1 MNKPKIVVRR
11 TLIARN
17 YTTVLQ
23 FLSLYLLVLAFFIL
37 LVTISTVDKK
47 KVEAVVDSIKSDAEQ
62 DKRESGPILAGQVF
76 QDKTTELFATE
87 LGVQKI
93 EIMQLGKIMRIQMT
107 ADALF
112 EPEKAITKK
121 SQQPLIDRVIAALSS
136 RPPGYQFDMEFVIGS
151 AFSSGQNLP
160 TQQTLEMRRAGA
172 FVREMLSRGAPPDA
186 VSIGMG
192 HIEKGQAV
200 MWFYVRSPNDAKI
213 FYKRLIAPPE
223 E

>member
-1 MNKPKIVVRR
+1 MNKQKTIVRR

-17 YTTVLQ
+17 DTTVLQ
-23 FLSLYLLVLAFFIL
+23 FLSLYLLVLAFFII
-37 LVTISTVDKK
+37 LVSISTVDKK
-47 KVEAVVDSIKSDAEQ
+47 KVDAVVDSIKSDATQ

-76 QDKTTELFATE
+76 QDKTTELFATA

-151 AFSSGQNLP
+151 AYSSGQNLP

-200 MWFYVRSPNDAKI
+200 MWFYVRSPNDAKK

>member
-1 MNKPKIVVRR
+1 MNKPKTTVRR

-17 YTTVLQ
+17 DTTVLQ

-76 QDKTTELFATE
+76 QDKTTELFATA

-121 SQQPLIDRVIAALSS
+121 SQQPLIDRVIGALSS

-200 MWFYVRSPNDAKI
+200 MWFYVRSPNDAKK

>member
-1 MNKPKIVVRR
+1 MNKPKTTVRR

-17 YTTVLQ
+17 DTTVLQ
-23 FLSLYLLVLAFFIL
+23 FLSLYLLILAFFIL

-47 KVEAVVDSIKSDAEQ
+47 KVEAVVDSIQSDAEQ

-76 QDKTTELFATE
+76 QDKTTELFATA

-112 EPEKAITKK
+112 EPEKAIIKK
-121 SQQPLIDRVIAALSS
+121 SKQPLIDRVIAALSS
-136 RPPGYQFDMEFVIGS
+136 RPSGYQFDMEFVIGS
-151 AFSSGQNLP
+151 AYSSGRNLP
-160 TQQTLEMRRAGA
+160 TQQSLEMRRAGA

-200 MWFYVRSPNDAKI
+200 MWFYVRSPNDAKK

>member
-1 MNKPKIVVRR
+1 MSDKKPLVRR
-11 TLIARN
+11 VLIARN
-17 YTTVLQ
+17 DTTVLQ

-37 LVTISTVDKK
+37 LVTISTVDKD
-47 KVEAVVDSIKSDAEQ
+47 KVDAVVDSIKSDAEI
-62 DKRESGPILAGQVF
+62 DKKQSGPILAGQVF
-76 QDKTTELFATE
+76 QDKTTELFATA

-112 EPEKAITKK
+112 EPERAITKK

-151 AFSSGQNLP
+151 AYSTGQILP

-172 FVREMLSRGAPPDA
+172 FVREMLNRGAPPDA

-192 HIEKGQAV
+192 HIDEGQAV
-200 MWFYVRSPNDAKI
+200 MWFYVRSPKDAKK

>member
-1 MNKPKIVVRR
+1 MIEQKTKTRRILSVRSD
-11 TLIARN
+11 
-17 YTTVLQ
+17 TTILQ
-23 FLSLYLLVLAFFIL
+23 FLSLYLLILAFFIL
-37 LVTISTVDKK
+37 LVTISTVDKN
-47 KVEAVVDSIKSDAEQ
+47 KVDAVADSIKSELEIE
-62 DKRESGPILAGQVF
+62 KRESGPILAGQVF
-76 QDKTTELFATE
+76 QDKTTELFATA

-107 ADALF
+107 AESLF
-112 EPEKAITKK
+112 EPGKEITKR

-151 AFSSGQNLP
+151 PYTSGQNLP
-160 TQQTLEMRRAGA
+160 TQQTLAMRRAGA
-172 FVREMLSRGAPPDA
+172 FVREMLNRGAPPDA

-192 HIEKGQAV
+192 HVDKGQAV
-200 MWFYVRSPNDAKI
+200 MWFYVRSPNDAKK

>member
-1 MNKPKIVVRR
+1 MNKQKTIVRR

-17 YTTVLQ
+17 DTTVLQ
-23 FLSLYLLVLAFFIL
+23 FLSLYLLVLAFFII
-37 LVTISTVDKK
+37 LVSISTVDKK
-47 KVEAVVDSIKSDAEQ
+47 KVDAVVDSIKSDATQ

-112 EPEKAITKK
+112 EPEKAIIKK
-121 SQQPLIDRVIAALSS
+121 SKQPLIDRVIAALSS
-136 RPPGYQFDMEFVIGS
+136 RPSGYQFDMEFVIGS
-151 AFSSGQNLP
+151 AYSSGLNLP

-200 MWFYVRSPNDAKI
+200 MWFYVRSPNDAKK

>member
-1 MNKPKIVVRR
+1 MNKQKPVVRR

-17 YTTVLQ
+17 DTTVLQ

-37 LVTISTVDKK
+37 LVTISTVDKT
-47 KVEAVVDSIKSDAEQ
+47 KVDAVVDSIKSDAEQ

-76 QDKTTELFATE
+76 QDKTTELFATA

-112 EPEKAITKK
+112 EPEKATTKK
-121 SQQPLIDRVIAALSS
+121 SQQPLMDRVIAALSS

-151 AFSSGQNLP
+151 AYSSGQNLP

-200 MWFYVRSPNDAKI
+200 MWFYVRSPNDAKK

>member
-1 MNKPKIVVRR
+1 MNKPKTVVRR

-17 YTTVLQ
+17 DTTVLQ

-47 KVEAVVDSIKSDAEQ
+47 KVDAVVDSIKSDVTQ

-151 AFSSGQNLP
+151 AFSSRQNLP

-200 MWFYVRSPNDAKI
+200 MWFYVRSPNDAKK

>member
-1 MNKPKIVVRR
+1 MNKQKTKISP
-11 TLIARN
+11 TLIAKSD
-17 YTTVLQ
+17 TTVLQ
-23 FLSLYLLVLAFFIL
+23 FLSLYLLILAFFIL
-37 LVTISTVDKK
+37 LVTISTVDKN
-47 KVEAVVDSIKSDAEQ
+47 KVDAVADSIKSNQEIE
-62 DKRESGPILAGQVF
+62 KRESGPVLAGQVF
-76 QDKTTELFATE
+76 QDKTTELFATA

-112 EPEKAITKK
+112 ESERAITKK

-151 AFSSGQNLP
+151 PYAAGQNLP

-172 FVREMLSRGAPPDA
+172 FIREMLNRGAPPDA

-192 HIEKGQAV
+192 HVAEGQAV
-200 MWFYVRSPNDAKI
+200 MWFYVRSPNDAKK